1 MSAEWTWRLDEA
13 GVVRLAELVALQL
26 RRGDVLALRGDLGAG
41 KTTFARAL
49 IAALMGEAAEV
60 PSPTFSLSQSYV
72 TPRLAVAHYDFYR
85 LASAEE
91 ARELGFEEAA
101 QEGAV
106 LVEWPERASALLPDS
121 RIDIELAETADPQ
134 VRRVTMRGL
143 GRCEASVARIGD
155 LVGFLESQGRWSGA
169 HIAYLQGDASTRAY
183 ARLTADDGATVLLM
197 DAPRQPDGPPVRD
210 GKAYSRIAHLAED
223 MVRPFVAIGAVLRE
237 AGLSAPEVAAMDLDK
252 GLLLVEDLGDR
263 AFGEELASGR
273 TTQAELWRA
282 AVDALIR
289 LRSLPVPASLPL
301 PDGASYTLPRRDR
314 AAFEIEIELLLDWY
328 WPAIKGGPAP
338 PSVRAEFEALWT
350 PVLDRLLALPGG

>member
-121 RIDIELAETADPQ
+121 RIDIELARDGRSPGAARDHARARTLRGQ
-134 VRRVTMRGL
+134 RRPHRRSGGL
-143 GRCEASVARIGD
+143 PGVPRAA
-155 LVGFLESQGRWSGA
+155 GA
-169 HIAYLQGDASTRAY
+169 APTSPTCRATPRPGPTRAS
-183 ARLTADDGATVLLM
+183 
-197 DAPRQPDGPPVRD
+197 P
-210 GKAYSRIAHLAED
+210 
-223 MVRPFVAIGAVLRE
+223 
-237 AGLSAPEVAAMDLDK
+237 
-252 GLLLVEDLGDR
+252 
-263 AFGEELASGR
+263 R
-273 TTQAELWRA
+273 TTGR
-282 AVDALIR
+282 
-289 LRSLPVPASLPL
+289 
-301 PDGASYTLPRRDR
+301 
-314 AAFEIEIELLLDWY
+314 
-328 WPAIKGGPAP
+328 
-338 PSVRAEFEALWT
+338 PSC
-350 PVLDRLLALPGG
+350 